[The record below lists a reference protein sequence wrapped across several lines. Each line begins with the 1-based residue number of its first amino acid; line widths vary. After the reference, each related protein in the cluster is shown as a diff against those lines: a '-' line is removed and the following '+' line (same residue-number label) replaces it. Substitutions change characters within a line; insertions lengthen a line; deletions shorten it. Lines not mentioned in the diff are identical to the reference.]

1 MSRAGLALSQAA
13 KFDCLKKQDPHSLV
27 GASRASRSG
36 RLGLLAGADRGRGVG
51 GLHLSGQGCAV
62 LEGPQD
68 CLMWSLVLMF

>member
-27 GASRASRSG
+27 GASRALRSG
-36 RLGLLAGADRGRGVG
+36 RLGLLAGADGGRGVG
-51 GLHLSGQGCAV
+51 GLHLWGQGCAV